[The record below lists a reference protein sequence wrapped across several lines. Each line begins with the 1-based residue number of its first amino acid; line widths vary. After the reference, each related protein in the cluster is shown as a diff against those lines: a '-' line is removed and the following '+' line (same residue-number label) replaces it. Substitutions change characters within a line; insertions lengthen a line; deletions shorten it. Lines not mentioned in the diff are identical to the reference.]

1 MSVYAQAN
9 LSLTLS
15 YDFQDVL
22 AHRRMIVT
30 SIAVHPTG
38 HFFAVGYADGSI
50 AFWATGDDEKPLVVR
65 TLDDVDVVDS
75 EKLQTRETDSSSRP
89 LREPIFKLSWSGFP
103 NTMDPRGGETV
114 LTVLGGLTTRKQSG
128 LTVFAMPAFNPPEPA
143 ADVSVPQNGL
153 HPAFRQAMCHA
164 VAPKKTFFYE
174 TRGIVQDYLLIPR
187 NTPHFGGTFDPYAI
201 LFVLDREGARAV
213 EATEFPPPGFVSTL
227 AQESREVS
235 QETQVEESLDEGAT
249 AVPKSPG
256 HQPRSPIPLSL
267 PFLLSNGGSNIRGGR
282 LLTLETDVYENFV
295 FQKFP
300 DDANLNLKG
309 GEAFSDPAQ
318 QNELKL
324 SKYQPRRVLVTH
336 NHDQTIR
343 FFDLSTTLL
352 IPPPNAPLQHAWPK
366 PLTSLTV
373 WLDVLFK
380 DTTFVE
386 KLSVSP
392 DIVLIQSVHIAATL
406 EASIALNS
414 GEVIVYRNSAAP
426 PKLVASSSPSKEV
439 AEKQIVL
446 LEHIGSRPTSKLRPY
461 FMLRAGKWKVE
472 TFALSDIGIFFESL
486 ESLLFS

>member
-1 MSVYAQAN
+1 MLVYARAN
-9 LSLTLS
+9 LSSALS

-22 AHRRMIVT
+22 THRRMIVT

-50 AFWATGDDEKPLVVR
+50 AFWATGDDGKPLVVR
-65 TLDDVDVVDS
+65 TLDDVVDS
-75 EKLQTRETDSSSRP
+75 EKLQTREIDTSSRP
-89 LREPIFKLSWSGFP
+89 LREPIFKLSWSGFT

-114 LTVLGGLTTRKQSG
+114 LTVLGGLSMGKQSG
-128 LTVFAMPAFNPPEPA
+128 LTIFAMPEFNPPEPA

-174 TRGIVQDYLLIPR
+174 TRGVVQDYLLIPR
-187 NTPHFGGTFDPYAI
+187 STPHFGGTFDPYAI
-201 LFVLDREGARAV
+201 LSVLDREGGRTV
-213 EATEFPPPGFVSTL
+213 EATEFPPPGFVSTP
-227 AQESREVS
+227 AQESNEVS
-235 QETQVEESLDEGAT
+235 QETRVEASLDEGAT
-249 AVPKSPG
+249 AVPNSPG
-256 HQPRSPIPLSL
+256 HQPRSPLPLSL

-295 FQKFP
+295 SHRKFP

-309 GEAFSDPAQ
+309 GEAFSNPAQ

-373 WLDVLFK
+373 WLSLLFQ
-380 DTTFVE
+380 DTIFVE
-386 KLSVSP
+386 KLSVPP
-392 DIVLIQSVHIAATL
+392 DIVSIQSVHIAAAL
-406 EASIALNS
+406 EASVALNS

-426 PKLVASSSPSKEV
+426 PKLAAGSSPSKEV

-446 LEHIGSRPTSKLRPY
+446 LEHIGIRPTSKLRPY
-461 FMLRAGKWKVE
+461 FMLRAGKSKVE
-472 TFALSDIGIFFESL
+472 TFALSDIGIFL
-486 ESLLFS
+486 